1 MKLKSI
7 EDVKNLKGK
16 RVILRADFN
25 VPIAKGKVV
34 DDFRIQA
41 VLPTI
46 QMLKD
51 AGAKVIILSH
61 VEGKGGAS
69 LKPVANYFVNKKFP
83 VTFIPKYFT
92 ASATKTLDKMNN
104 GDVVLFENVRTN
116 KGEKDND
123 DKFSKK
129 LAEMGDLYVN
139 DAFPVSHRAHA
150 SIVGIPKFLPSYMGP
165 VFKREVKH
173 LSTAFKPDRPFLFI
187 LGGAK
192 FDTKM
197 ALLKKFMNLADFIF
211 VGGAL
216 ANNFFKELNMEIGD
230 SVVSDG
236 NYDLPQLLQT
246 KKVFIPIDGSIQ
258 NGKKVTTKQVQ
269 DMVPKDKIWDAGPE
283 TLVQLK
289 DLIDRSK
296 FVLWNG
302 PLGNYEEG
310 FSEGTKN
317 LAEIISKSNAKS
329 VVGGG
334 DTVAAIQELGLMD
347 KFTFVSTGGGAML
360 DFLAN
365 ETLPGIEA
373 IEKSK

>member
-1 MKLKSI
+1 MKSI
-7 EDVKNLKGK
+7 DQVKNLKGK

-46 QMLKD
+46 KILRD

-69 LKPVANYFVNKKFP
+69 LKPVAKYFANKKFP
-83 VTFIPKYFT
+83 VTFIPKFFT
-92 ASATKTLDKMNN
+92 PAATKVLGKMKN
-104 GDVVLFENVRTN
+104 GDVVLFENVRVN
-116 KGEKDND
+116 KGEKNND
-123 DKFSKK
+123 EKFSKK
-129 LAEMGDLYVN
+129 LAEMGDIYVN

-150 SIVGIPKFLPSYMGP
+150 SIVGIPKFLPSYIGP
-165 VFKREVKH
+165 VFKREVKF

-216 ANNFFKELNMEIGD
+216 ANNFFKELNMEIGS
-230 SVVSDG
+230 SVASAG
-236 NYDLPQLLQT
+236 IYELPKLLET
-246 KKVFIPIDGSIQ
+246 HKVFLPIDGSVL

-269 DMVPKDKIWDAGPE
+269 DLVPKDKLFDAGPE
-283 TLVQLK
+283 TLVQVA
-289 DLIDRSK
+289 DLVSRAK

-310 FSEGTKN
+310 FSEGTKK
-317 LAEIISKSNAKS
+317 LAEIISKSKAKS

-373 IEKSK
+373 VERVK

>member
-1 MKLKSI
+1 MKSI
-7 EDVKNLKGK
+7 DQVKNLKGK
-16 RVILRADFN
+16 RVILRVDFN

-34 DDFRIQA
+34 DDFRILA

-46 QMLKD
+46 NLLRD
-51 AGAKVIILSH
+51 AGAKIIILSH
-61 VEGKGGAS
+61 IEGKGGAS
-69 LKPVANYFVNKKFP
+69 LRPVAKYFAEKKIP
-83 VTFIPKYFT
+83 LTFIPKYFT
-92 ASATKTLDKMNN
+92 SGTTKVLGKMKN
-104 GDVVLFENVRTN
+104 GDIVLFENLRIN

-129 LAEMGDLYVN
+129 LAEMGDFYVN

-150 SIVGIPKFLPSYMGP
+150 SIVGIPKFLPSYMGL

-173 LSTAFKPDRPFLFI
+173 LSSAFKPDRPFLFI

-236 NYDLPQLLQT
+236 VYDLPQLLQT
-246 KKVFIPIDGSIQ
+246 KKVFIPIDGHVQ
-258 NGKKVTTKQVQ
+258 NGKKVTVKQVQ

>member
-1 MKLKSI
+1 MKSI
-7 EDVKNLKGK
+7 DQVKNLKGK
-16 RVILRADFN
+16 RVILRVDFN
-25 VPIAKGKVV
+25 VPIAKGRVV
-34 DDFRIQA
+34 DDFRILA

-46 QMLKD
+46 NLLRD

-69 LKPVANYFVNKKFP
+69 LKPVAKYFANKKFP
-83 VTFIPKYFT
+83 VTFIPKFFT
-92 ASATKTLDKMNN
+92 PAATKALGKMKN
-104 GDVVLFENVRTN
+104 GDIVLFENLRIN

-123 DKFSKK
+123 EKFSKK
-129 LAEMGDLYVN
+129 LAEMGDFYVN

-150 SIVGIPKFLPSYMGP
+150 SIVGIPKFLPSYMGL

-173 LSTAFKPDRPFLFI
+173 LSSAFRPDRPFLFI

-236 NYDLPQLLQT
+236 VYDLPQLLQT
-246 KKVFIPIDGSIQ
+246 KKVFIPIDGHVQ
-258 NGKKVTTKQVQ
+258 NGKKVTVKQVQ
-269 DMVPKDKIWDAGPE
+269 DMAPKDKIWDAGPE

-317 LAEIISKSNAKS
+317 LAEIISKSKAKS

>member
-1 MKLKSI
+1 MKSI
-7 EDVKNLKGK
+7 DQVKNLKGK

-25 VPIAKGKVV
+25 VPIARGKVV

-41 VLPTI
+41 VMPTI
-46 QMLKD
+46 KMLRD
-51 AGAKVIILSH
+51 AGAKIIILSH

-69 LKPVANYFVNKKFP
+69 LKPVAKYFADKKFP
-83 VTFIPKYFT
+83 VTFISKYFT
-92 ASATKTLDKMNN
+92 PGALKTLGKMKN
-104 GDVVLFENVRTN
+104 GDIVLFENVRIN

-123 DKFSKK
+123 EKFSKK

-150 SIVGIPKFLPSYMGP
+150 SIVGIPKFLPSYVGP
-165 VFKREVKH
+165 VFKREVKF

-230 SVVSDG
+230 SVVSEG
-236 NYDLPQLLQT
+236 TYELPKLLET
-246 KKVFIPIDGSIQ
+246 HKVFIPIDGSVQ
-258 NGKKVTTKQVQ
+258 NGKKVTIKQVQ
-269 DMVPKDKIWDAGPE
+269 DLVPKDKIWDAGPN

-373 IEKSK
+373 MEKGK

>member
-7 EDVKNLKGK
+7 DEVKNIKGK
-16 RVILRADFN
+16 RIILRADFN

-41 VLPTI
+41 VMPTI
-46 QMLKD
+46 QMLRD
-51 AGAKVIILSH
+51 GGAKVIILSH
-61 VEGKGGAS
+61 VEGKGGES
-69 LKPVANYFVNKKFP
+69 LKPVASYFEAKKFP
-83 VTFIPKYFT
+83 ITFIPKYFT
-92 ASATKTLDKMNN
+92 ASAQKTLDAMKN
-104 GDVVLFENVRTN
+104 GDIVLFENVRTN
-116 KGEKDND
+116 KGEKEND

-129 LAEMGDLYVN
+129 LAAMGDMYVN

-165 VFKREVKH
+165 VFKREVQF

-192 FDTKM
+192 FETKM

-216 ANNFFKELNMEIGD
+216 ANNFFKELNLNVGK
-230 SVVSDG
+230 SVVSEGDFG
-236 NYDLPQLLQT
+236 LRSLLET
-246 KKVFIPIDGSIQ
+246 HKVFIPIDAVVAT
-258 NGKKVTTKQVQ
+258 GKKVSTKQIQ
-269 DMVPKDKIWDAGPE
+269 DVDSKDAIWDAGPE
-283 TLVQLK
+283 TLVQIQ
-289 DLIDRSK
+289 DLVNRSK

-302 PLGNYEEG
+302 PLGNYEKG
-310 FSEGTKN
+310 FSEGTKK

-334 DTVAAIQELGLMD
+334 DTVAAIQTLGLMD

-373 IEKSK
+373 IKKAK

>member
-1 MKLKSI
+1 
-7 EDVKNLKGK
+7 
-16 RVILRADFN
+16 
-25 VPIAKGKVV
+25 VPIAKGRVV
-34 DDFRIQA
+34 DDFRILA

-46 QMLKD
+46 NLLRD

-69 LKPVANYFVNKKFP
+69 LKPVAKYFANKKFP
-83 VTFIPKYFT
+83 VTFIPKFFT
-92 ASATKTLDKMNN
+92 PAATKALGKMKN
-104 GDVVLFENVRTN
+104 GDIVLFENLRIN

-123 DKFSKK
+123 EKFSKK
-129 LAEMGDLYVN
+129 LAEMGDFYVN

-150 SIVGIPKFLPSYMGP
+150 SIVGIPKFLPSYMGL

-173 LSTAFKPDRPFLFI
+173 LSSAFRPDRPFLFI

-236 NYDLPQLLQT
+236 VYDLPQLLQT
-246 KKVFIPIDGSIQ
+246 KKVFIPIDGHVQ
-258 NGKKVTTKQVQ
+258 NGKKVTVKQVQ
-269 DMVPKDKIWDAGPE
+269 DMAPKDKIWDAGPE

-317 LAEIISKSNAKS
+317 LAEIISKSKAKS